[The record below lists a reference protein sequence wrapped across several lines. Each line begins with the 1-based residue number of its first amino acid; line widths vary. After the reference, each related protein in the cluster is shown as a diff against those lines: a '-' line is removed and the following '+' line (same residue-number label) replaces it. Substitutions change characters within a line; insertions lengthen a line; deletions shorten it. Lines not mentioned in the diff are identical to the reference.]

1 MIKLKKGEWFL
12 ILFNLAYVIAF
23 AVYYISIKNYEFLWY
38 VLVLVFFF
46 LVIGLTLRKTNF
58 NYLILWGLSLWGL
71 LHMSGGGLII
81 RGDVLYGLEL
91 IHLFDIGDTYVLKFD
106 QFVHA
111 FGFSVTTLVAWHLL
125 KPYLN
130 QKTNYKVIYVL
141 LVAIAMGAGVL
152 NEIVEFIAVVVAPET
167 GVGGYYNT
175 ALDLVF
181 NTIGSVIA
189 VIFIHFKYRKNKNGK

>member
-1 MIKLKKGEWFL
+1 MLNLRKGEWFL

-23 AVYYISIKNYEFLWY
+23 ATYYISIKNYEFLWY

-46 LVIGLTLRKTNF
+46 LLIGLTLRKSNF

-71 LHMSGGGLII
+71 LHMAGGGLNI
-81 RGDVLYGLEL
+81 GGEVLYRLEL
-91 IHLFDIGDTYVLKFD
+91 IHLFDVGDTYILKFD

-111 FGFSVTTLVAWHLL
+111 FGFGVTTLVAWHLL

-130 QKTNYKVIYVL
+130 TKTNFKVVYVL
-141 LVAIAMGAGVL
+141 LIAIAMGAGAL
-152 NEIVEFIAVVVAPET
+152 NEIVEFAAVVVAPNT

-181 NTIGSVIA
+181 NMIGSIIA
-189 VIFIHFKYRKNKNGK
+189 VIFIHFKYRKNEK